1 MYSEII
7 VAVDGA
13 DISNAPIQYG
23 IHLARQTQARLT
35 GLFIM
40 DGKWADF
47 IGNDWQ
53 SSRNARQGFLDYMY
67 REQLAQ
73 ANLAKLQ
80 FENLT
85 TSIENCVFKIE
96 TGDPTEILCGL
107 KTGILILSRQV
118 FQVCGRPSSKKIA
131 QNLVKNSSQ
140 PLFLFP

>member
-1 MYSEII
+1 
-7 VAVDGA
+7 
-13 DISNAPIQYG
+13 
-23 IHLARQTQARLT
+23 
-35 GLFIM
+35 M

>member
-13 DISNAPIQYG
+13 EISNAPIQYG
-23 IHLARQTQARLT
+23 IHLARQTQTRLT

-67 REQLAQ
+67 QEQLAQ

-85 TSIENCVFKIE
+85 TSIENCAFKIE

-131 QNLVKNSSQ
+131 QHLVKNSSQ